1 MVGFVIIPG
10 IGGSDDTHWQT
21 AWERQWGR
29 AAFRIDPASWT
40 QPDLSDWVAAIDRAV
55 ADLETRTSDVVVVA
69 HSLGCWAAS
78 TWLTESAPRSVRG
91 ALLVAPPDPSADAFP
106 AADASTFVSA
116 PRQSL
121 PCPSVVVA
129 STNDP
134 YCRLEV
140 AQSLAAAWGSSLQ
153 IVGALGHVNS
163 ASDLG
168 DWPQG
173 REVLE
178 TLLSA

>member
-1 MVGFVIIPG
+1 MVDFVIIPG
-10 IGGSDDTHWQT
+10 IRGSDDTHWQT
-21 AWERQWGR
+21 AWERQWGS
-29 AAFRIDPASWT
+29 AAVRIAPGSWT
-40 QPDLSDWVAAIDRAV
+40 QPDLADWVAAIDRAV
-55 ADLETRTSDVVVVA
+55 ADIETRTSDVVLIA

-78 TWLTESAPRSVRG
+78 TWLSESARPAVRG

-106 AADASTFVSA
+106 TADASTFVGA
-116 PRQSL
+116 PRQAM

-134 YCRLEV
+134 YCRLDV
-140 AQSLAAAWGSSLQ
+140 AQSLASAWGSDLRV
-153 IVGALGHVNS
+153 VGALGHINS

-168 DWPQG
+168 DWLQG

-178 TLLSA
+178 SLLFA

>member
-10 IGGSDDTHWQT
+10 IGGSDETHWQT
-21 AWERQWGR
+21 VWQRQWDG
-29 AAFRIDPASWT
+29 AAVRIEPASWT
-40 QPDLSDWVAAIDRAV
+40 RPDLSDWVAAIDRAV
-55 ADLETRTSDVVVVA
+55 ANIEMRTSDVVLIA

-78 TWLTESAPRSVRG
+78 TWLARRSVRG
-91 ALLVAPPDPSADAFP
+91 ALFVAPPDPSADAFP

-140 AQSLAAAWGSSLQ
+140 AQSLADGWGSSLQ

-168 DWPQG
+168 DWPHGQ
-173 REVLE
+173 EVLE
-178 TLLSA
+178 TLLST